1 MTSRISRRTAA
12 KLLLSASAIAALP
25 KSAVAK
31 EAPKPAGP
39 ALTPSERQKL
49 AKSITQL
56 PGHCPRPTYRTGARS
71 LSCRSVEDY
80 DLVAILAINASMAF
94 PQSRLNW

>member
-39 ALTPSERQKL
+39 ALTPSERQKV

-56 PGHCPRPTYRTGARS
+56 RGAVGKIRALKIPMGTEPAFVFRP
-71 LSCRSVEDY
+71 LSGKR
-80 DLVAILAINASMAF
+80 
-94 PQSRLNW
+94 

>member
-12 KLLLSASAIAALP
+12 KLLLTASAIAALP

-31 EAPKPAGP
+31 EALKPAGP

-56 PGHCPRPTYRTGARS
+56 RGAVGKIRALKIPMGTEPAFVFRP
-71 LSCRSVEDY
+71 LSGKR
-80 DLVAILAINASMAF
+80 
-94 PQSRLNW
+94 

>member
-12 KLLLSASAIAALP
+12 KLLLSASAIVALP

-56 PGHCPRPTYRTGARS
+56 RGAVGKIRALKIPIGTEPAFVFRP
-71 LSCRSVEDY
+71 LSGKR
-80 DLVAILAINASMAF
+80 
-94 PQSRLNW
+94 

>member
-31 EAPKPAGP
+31 ESPKPAGP

-56 PGHCPRPTYRTGARS
+56 RGAVGKIRALKIPMGTEPAFVFRP
-71 LSCRSVEDY
+71 LSGKR
-80 DLVAILAINASMAF
+80 
-94 PQSRLNW
+94 

>member
-12 KLLLSASAIAALP
+12 KLLLTASAIAALP

-56 PGHCPRPTYRTGARS
+56 RGAVGKIRALKIPMGTEPAFVFRP
-71 LSCRSVEDY
+71 LSGKR
-80 DLVAILAINASMAF
+80 
-94 PQSRLNW
+94 

>member
-12 KLLLSASAIAALP
+12 KLLLTASAIAALP

-39 ALTPSERQKL
+39 ALTPSERQKV

-56 PGHCPRPTYRTGARS
+56 RGAVGKIRALKIPMGTEPAFVFRP
-71 LSCRSVEDY
+71 LSGKR
-80 DLVAILAINASMAF
+80 
-94 PQSRLNW
+94 

>member
-1 MTSRISRRTAA
+1 MTRRISRRTAA

-31 EAPKPAGP
+31 GSPKTAGP

-56 PGHCPRPTYRTGARS
+56 RGAVGKIRALKIPMGTEPAFVFRP
-71 LSCRSVEDY
+71 LSGKR
-80 DLVAILAINASMAF
+80 
-94 PQSRLNW
+94 

>member
-12 KLLLSASAIAALP
+12 KLLLSASAIDALP

-31 EAPKPAGP
+31 EALKPAGP

-56 PGHCPRPTYRTGARS
+56 RGAVGKIRALKIPIGTEPAFVFRS
-71 LSCRSVEDY
+71 LSGKR
-80 DLVAILAINASMAF
+80 
-94 PQSRLNW
+94 